1 MTDNPSL
8 EAHPNV
14 EDWIVVRAD
23 GGVEVRTG
31 KVEIGQ
37 GIDTAV
43 ALIVADELGVPFD
56 RVAMMPVST
65 ELSPDEGYTA
75 GSSSLEH
82 SGQALRLAAATLRRE
97 LLRRA
102 SQRLGVDAADGMARS
117 RGHLGAWPRNVLRV
131 IYKCYVRRG
140 GWKEA
145 HWGFHIALTAG
156 LGSLISY
163 LRQDLNSA
171 VDGVARIN
179 SVTGNRHRLRQ
190 LDLVRAQGFHS
201 GIESSCLPTR
211 PPW

>member
-1 MTDNPSL
+1 MTGNPSL

-65 ELSPDEGYTA
+65 GLSPDEGYTA

-82 SGQALRLAAATLRRE
+82 SGQALRLAAATVRRE

-102 SQRLGVDAADGMARS
+102 SQRLDVDTADGMARS
-117 RGHLGAWPRNVLRV
+117 RGPLISRTAATWERGRGIVLRV
-131 IYKCYVRRG
+131 FYKCYVRRG
-140 GWKEA
+140 GWKER
-145 HWGFHIALTAG
+145 HWGFLIALMVG
-156 LGSLISY
+156 LYPLFCHM
-163 LRQDLNSA
+163 R
-171 VDGVARIN
+171 AR
-179 SVTGNRHRLRQ
+179 L
-190 LDLVRAQGFHS
+190 
-201 GIESSCLPTR
+201 E
-211 PPW
+211 